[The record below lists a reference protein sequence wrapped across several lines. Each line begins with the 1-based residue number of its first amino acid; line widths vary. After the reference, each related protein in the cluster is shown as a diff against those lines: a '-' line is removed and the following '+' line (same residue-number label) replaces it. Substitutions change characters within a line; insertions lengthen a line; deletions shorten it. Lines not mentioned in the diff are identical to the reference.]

1 MYILSEHKLHFENL
15 FLLAISDKQEINTY
29 KILHWLLKYGK
40 VYKMTT
46 FIHHTCNLFHSNG
59 DQLVIFFSLSNT
71 VQQCKG
77 STTVVQCFEQSL
89 MYVNLV
95 IKT

>member
-1 MYILSEHKLHFENL
+1 MYILSEHELHFENL
-15 FLLAISDKQEINTY
+15 FLLAISDKQEINTC

-59 DQLVIFFSLSNT
+59 DQFSDT
-71 VQQCKG
+71 VQQCIG